1 MAKKVLVMLLAV
13 ALILT
18 AVGCSPAS
26 EVQDEEKPVI
36 RIVMIAQATDLNE
49 DPMVAKV
56 KDITGYDIEFTYVSR
71 DSGTE
76 KLLLDLAGGEAYDIC
91 VFFDYASYSTVAE
104 TGALMDISGL
114 LEEYGQNILTNV
126 SDMAW
131 KTVSYDDGSITG
143 MPVESFKHSAGDL
156 FGAITGG
163 IAFRSNVLEDMGAE
177 LPTTLDEFYT
187 LCKAYL
193 DKTGNAPI
201 ATKSADLA
209 WNKDIAS
216 ALGMGSAFWYKQD
229 GALVP
234 RIRTEGFKQYIE
246 LLQKWYAEGII
257 DPDMPINSS
266 ENVTEKFLNT
276 ALCCTE
282 FYFWSIPTVLEAVT
296 MNDPE
301 AQILISACLSP
312 DSATAGTYTES
323 TSVSKVYAIPKTS
336 QHAEDAIKYMN
347 ILSDMDNFLATY
359 LGVEGESFEIRD
371 GNYYPLFP
379 GFTDYSNSDNFTGLG
394 NVTEMGKMWQARARK
409 TDEMAA
415 SFDQMNESANTL
427 SYVYSPEGYMA
438 SLPAYREYYESVLA
452 QINDIVITAI
462 VDGTDSG
469 EVVNKCIT
477 VWESD
482 GGLEIEKEVAEWYA
496 ANSELFS

>member
-1 MAKKVLVMLLAV
+1 MAKKVFAMLLAV
-13 ALILT
+13 MLLLT
-18 AVGCSPAS
+18 AAGCAPAS
-26 EVQDEEKPVI
+26 EAQNEENPVI

-104 TGALMDISGL
+104 TGALMDISDL
-114 LEEYGQNILTNV
+114 LEQHGQNILTNV

-131 KTVSYDDGSITG
+131 ETVTYADGSITG
-143 MPVESFKHSAGDL
+143 LPVESFKHSAGDL

-163 IAFRSNVLEDMGAE
+163 IAFRSNVLEEMGAE
-177 LPTTLDEFYT
+177 LPTTLDEFYA

-193 DKTGNAPI
+193 EKTGNAPI

-216 ALGMGSAFWYKQD
+216 ALGMGSAFWYRQD
-229 GALVP
+229 DTLVP
-234 RIRTEGFKQYIE
+234 RIRTEGFQQYIE

-282 FYFWSIPTVLEAVT
+282 FYFWNIPSVLEAVT
-296 MNDPE
+296 MEDPE
-301 AQILISACLSP
+301 AEILISACLSGNG
-312 DSATAGTYTES
+312 TAGTYTES

-336 QHAEDAIKYMN
+336 QHPEDAIKYMN

-379 GFTDYSNSDNFTGLG
+379 GFSDYANSDNFTGLG
-394 NVTEMGKMWQARARK
+394 DVTEMGKMWQARARK
-409 TDEMAA
+409 TEEMAA
-415 SFDQMNESANTL
+415 SFDQMNESANDLT
-427 SYVYSPEGYMA
+427 YVYSPEGYMA

-452 QINDIVITAI
+452 EINDIVITAI
-462 VDGTDSG
+462 VDGTDSD
-469 EVVNKCIT
+469 EVVAKCIS
-477 VWESD
+477 VWEND
-482 GGLEIEKEVAEWYA
+482 GGLEIEKEVAQWYA
-496 ANSELFS
+496 ENSDLFS

>member
-1 MAKKVLVMLLAV
+1 MAKKILAMLLAV
-13 ALILT
+13 VLILT
-18 AVGCSPAS
+18 ATGCAS
-26 EVQDEEKPVI
+26 TPEVQEETKPVI
-36 RIVMIAQATDLNE
+36 RIVMIAQATDLNQ

-56 KDITGYDIEFTYVSR
+56 KDITGYDIEFTYVPR
-71 DSGTE
+71 DNGVE
-76 KLLLDLAGGEAYDIC
+76 KLLLDLASGEAYDIC
-91 VFFDYASYSTVAE
+91 VFFDYASYSSVAE
-104 TGALMDISGL
+104 TGALMDISDL
-114 LEEYGQNILTNV
+114 LEQHGQNILTNV

-143 MPVESFKHSAGDL
+143 MPVESFKHSAGDV

-163 IAFRSNVLEDMGAE
+163 IAFRSDVLEDMGAE
-177 LPTTLDEFYT
+177 LPANIDDFYA

-193 DKTGNAPI
+193 EKTGNAPI
-201 ATKSADLA
+201 AAKSADLA

-229 GALVP
+229 NTLVP

-246 LLQKWYAEGII
+246 LLQQWYAEGII

-282 FYFWSIPTVLEAVT
+282 FYFWNIPSVLEAVT
-296 MNDPE
+296 MNDPN
-301 AQILISACLSP
+301 AQILISACL
-312 DSATAGTYTES
+312 AGNGAAAGTYTES
-323 TSVSKVYAIPKTS
+323 TSVSKVYAVPKTS

-359 LGVEGESFEIRD
+359 LGVEGESFEVKD

-379 GFTDYSNSDNFTGLG
+379 GFSDYANSDNFTGLG
-394 NVTEMGKMWQARARK
+394 NVSEMGKMWQARARK
-409 TDEMAA
+409 TPEMAA
-415 SFDQMNESANTL
+415 SFNQMNETANQLT
-427 SYVYSPEGYMA
+427 YIYSPEGYMS
-438 SLPAYREYYESVLA
+438 SLPAYREYYASVTA
-452 QINDIVITAI
+452 EINDIVITAI
-462 VDGTDSG
+462 VDGSDPA
-469 EVVNKCIT
+469 EVVEKCIA
-477 VWESD
+477 VWEND

-496 ANSELFS
+496 ANSDLFA